1 MTRFG
6 RDSTALE
13 IAATADLSGRFV
25 VITGASS
32 GIGRET
38 ARAMAATGADVLLGV
53 RDVAKGEQ
61 VARDIR
67 PTATGAVDVAEL
79 DLTDLANV
87 AAFAAGV
94 NRPVDVL
101 IANAGLSQTPES
113 HLPNGIDVRF
123 ATNHLGHFYLA
134 HRLLERMAERGARLV
149 VVSSGAHKGNPVNL
163 DDLTW
168 RSRPHSAGKAYAES
182 KTANLLFAQE
192 ASRRWSHLGVYANA
206 VLPGSSLTG
215 LQRNH
220 THEMM
225 VRIGFI
231 SADGTPD
238 PAMKTPEQ
246 AAATTTWAAV
256 APELD
261 GRGGLVLE
269 DCGIAKVAG
278 PDSHPWCDYD
288 ESVASPEDARRLW
301 EASEAI
307 IADLVRAGGAVG

>member
-6 RDSTALE
+6 RNSTALE
-13 IAATADLSGRFV
+13 IAATADLSGRSV

-67 PTATGAVDVAEL
+67 PTAAGRVDVAEL
-79 DLTDLANV
+79 DLTDLASID
-87 AAFAAGV
+87 AFAAGV
-94 NRPVDVL
+94 HGPVDVL

-123 ATNHLGHFYLA
+123 ATNHLGHFHLA
-134 HRLLERMAERGARLV
+134 HQLLGAMSERGARLV
-149 VVSSGAHKGNPVNL
+149 VVGSGAHKGNPIHL

-168 RSRPHSAGKAYAES
+168 RTRQHSAGKAYAES

-192 ASRRWSHLGVYANA
+192 ASRRWAHLGVFANA

-220 THEMM
+220 TPEMM
-225 VRIGFI
+225 LRIGFI
-231 SADGTPD
+231 TADGTPD
-238 PAMKTPEQ
+238 PTMKTPEQ

-256 APELD
+256 APELA
-261 GRGGLVLE
+261 GVGGLVLE
-269 DCGIAKVAG
+269 DCGIAKPVG
-278 PDSHPWCDYD
+278 PDWHPWCDYD
-288 ESVASPEDARRLW
+288 ESVASPELARQLW
-301 EASEAI
+301 EATEAI
-307 IADLVRAGGAVG
+307 IADLVGELG